1 MDVYFATVS
10 LLLFSLSVVSNSFS
24 TSWTGTP
31 RFPGLHH
38 LPEFAHTHV
47 HWVDDVINHL
57 ILCRP
62 PLLLPSIFPSF
73 GVFSSESALR
83 IKWPAY
89 WSFSFSISPSS
100 ESSLAPQF
108 EASVLQCSAFF
119 VVQFPHPY
127 MTTGKTTTLTRRTFV
142 YRPLPLYDRWYFFYL
157 FHILRLFLVFHC

>member
-1 MDVYFATVS
+1 MCTLPLYRCCCSVSQLCPTLFQPHGLAHQASLAFTISQS
-10 LLLFSLSVVSNSFS
+10 LLTLMSIELMMSS
-24 TSWTGTP
+24 
-31 RFPGLHH
+31 
-38 LPEFAHTHV
+38 
-47 HWVDDVINHL
+47 NHL

-62 PLLLPSIFPSF
+62 LLLLPSIFPST

-83 IKWPAY
+83 IKWPTY